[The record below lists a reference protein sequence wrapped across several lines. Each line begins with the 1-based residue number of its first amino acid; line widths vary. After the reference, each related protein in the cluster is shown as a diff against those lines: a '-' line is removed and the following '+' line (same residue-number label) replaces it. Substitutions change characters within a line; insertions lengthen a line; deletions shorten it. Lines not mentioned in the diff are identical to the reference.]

1 MFIGDRTGSRISS
14 LSTLSS
20 FRSSSSSSSSA
31 SASASPSPL
40 KIIQI
45 QDVHAMISS
54 KIQEKLSFQEFT
66 TRVSSVGPGKILMDS
81 CNPSREQLELFTSP
95 RVSIDIMKSVASDKI
110 KDSEERKFILDI
122 DQSVLVGCCLE
133 SSFFGSILSPDIQ
146 PPPSSIVDSYDDL
159 KTDIKSTI
167 RSLTSFE
174 PFMMAGESR
183 TVSKS
188 SRSSSL
194 STSANQLRMTMRGA
208 NLYDAECV
216 VDILNKEIP
225 NHLLMAHTLLDTVLK
240 NVREYDPKSKSKFD
254 QFSNLISSDF
264 VTIDL
269 GHTSSANP
277 LLVAVRANVLEVKQA
292 VKDLVSAWRNR
303 SENSNSS
310 ESTSAE
316 KVCNSFPS
324 WGSGDKFETVSL
336 SLQSLQLGTA
346 LLVLARREKL
356 ENFVREAVHIFCES
370 YNQKRSA
377 MSTSFQMYG

>member
-1 MFIGDRTGSRISS
+1 
-14 LSTLSS
+14 
-20 FRSSSSSSSSA
+20 
-31 SASASPSPL
+31 
-40 KIIQI
+40 
-45 QDVHAMISS
+45 MISS

-66 TRVSSVGPGKILMDS
+66 TRVSSVGPKKILMDS
-81 CNPSREQLELFTSP
+81 FNPSREQVELFTSP

-122 DQSVLVGCCLE
+122 DQSVLVGRCLE
-133 SSFFGSILSPDIQ
+133 SSIFGSIGSSDIQ
-146 PPPSSIVDSYDDL
+146 PPLSSIVDSYDDL

-188 SRSSSL
+188 SRSTSL
-194 STSANQLRMTMRGA
+194 STSANQLQMTMTGA
-208 NLYDAECV
+208 NLDDADCV
-216 VDILNKEIP
+216 VAILNREIP
-225 NHLLMAHTLLDTVLK
+225 NHLLMAHTLIDTVLK

-254 QFSNLISSDF
+254 QFSNLISSEF

-277 LLVAVRANVLEVKQA
+277 LLVAVRETVLEVKQA

-303 SENSNSS
+303 CENSNSS

-336 SLQSLQLGTA
+336 SLQSLQIGTA
-346 LLVLARREKL
+346 LLVLARQEKL
-356 ENFVREAVHIFCES
+356 ENFDREAEHFFCES

-377 MSTSFQMYG
+377 MSTSFKMYG